1 MAKTP
6 ARQRE
11 RRIQFERATI
21 ARNAIGVE
29 EPSAWSLI
37 EKAWA
42 KVLFG
47 TGQERRAAGAEGATQ
62 TATFRVLSTIALRT
76 VTERDRILFDGR
88 GWSITSI
95 APVGV
100 NDEIEFTAT
109 VEKG

>member
-1 MAKTP
+1 MRTP
-6 ARQRE
+6 AGQRD
-11 RRIQFERATI
+11 RRIRFERATL
-21 ARNAIGVE
+21 ARNALGVMDA
-29 EPSAWSLI
+29 SGWTLI
-37 EKAWA
+37 EKAMA

-47 TGQERRAAGAEGATQ
+47 TGQERRTAGAEGATQ
-62 TATFRVLSTIALRT
+62 TITIRTLSTNALRG
-76 VTERDRILFDGR
+76 VTESDRVFLDGR

>member
-1 MAKTP
+1 MSRTP
-6 ARQRE
+6 AGQRN
-11 RRIQFERATI
+11 RRVRFERASLV
-21 ARNAIGVE
+21 RNALGVM
-29 EPSAWSLI
+29 EPSGWTLI
-37 EKAWA
+37 ERAMA

-76 VTERDRILFDGR
+76 VTESDRVFLDGR

-95 APVGV
+95 APIGV